1 MKCILSG
8 REVMYPCSR
17 NCSLFGDCVTNFQK
31 ETKPATTN
39 ADYIRAMSDE
49 ELAKWMHNGI
59 SSDAC
64 DYCEYNNG
72 YCDGSPCKGKAE
84 SEIISDW
91 LKQPKEDA

>member
-1 MKCILSG
+1 MKCILND
-8 REVMYPCSR
+8 REVMYPCSS
-17 NCSLFGDCVTNFQK
+17 NCPLFGDCVTSFQK
-31 ETKPATTN
+31 ETKSMATN
-39 ADYIRAMSDE
+39 GDHIRAMSDE
-49 ELAKWMHNGI
+49 ELAELIRNGI

-72 YCDGSPCKGKAE
+72 YCGGSPCKEKAE